1 MMKRQQPLPST
12 GSMSLH
18 RRRLLF
24 SYSFWLHSSGQT
36 GHSGLDRAVMAF
48 GAYCSAATSIIYCQG
63 PCCFSVELELASSLL
78 HRFYGG
84 K

>member
-1 MMKRQQPLPST
+1 MMKRQQPLPSA
-12 GSMSLH
+12 SPVSLH

-48 GAYCSAATSIIYCQG
+48 DAYCSAATSTCYCLG
-63 PCCFSVELELASSLL
+63 PYCFSVELDLASSLL